1 MALTVAS
8 LSFTPQVPV
17 FDAQICVGAG
27 RSSIGLGAS
36 RAPLLTELDH
46 HGVGRALV
54 YHIHAEEFSPLRGN
68 QLLEPWL
75 GDDDRLTPLWS
86 ALPTSDS
93 LAQLEQFQ
101 RAGRVRAVRLA
112 AAQGLPLA
120 DWIHGELF
128 DWLSAAEL
136 PLWLALPDFNAR
148 DLVAVLRDYPRLR
161 VVLTGAHY
169 SHTLL
174 AYKLLAA
181 LPGAYLELSRFE
193 SLDAIGDL
201 VRRFGAGRL
210 IYGSGYPR
218 YAIGPVLYMLHR
230 SGLPDAALAQI
241 CAGNLE
247 QLLGLVVA
255 HQ

>member
-1 MALTVAS
+1 MALSPAS

-27 RSSIGLGAS
+27 RSSIGPAAS
-36 RAPLLTELDH
+36 RAPLLAELGRL
-46 HGVGRALV
+46 GVERALA

-75 GDDDRLTPLWS
+75 EDDDRLAPLWS
-86 ALPTSDS
+86 VLPTSDS
-93 LAQLEQFQ
+93 LAQIEQLQ
-101 RAGRVRAVRLA
+101 RAGRVRAVRLS

-120 DWIHGELF
+120 DWTHGELL

-136 PLWLALPDFNAR
+136 PLWLAVSEFDAR
-148 DLVAVLRDYPRLR
+148 DLVAVLRGYPRLR
-161 VVLTGAHY
+161 VVLAGAHY
-169 SHTLL
+169 SQTLL
-174 AYKLLAA
+174 AHKLLAA
-181 LPGAYLELSRFE
+181 LPSAYLELSRFE

-201 VRRFGAGRL
+201 VRQFGAGRL
-210 IYGSGYPR
+210 LYGSGYPR

-230 SGLPDAALAQI
+230 SRLPDAALAQI

-247 QLLGLVVA
+247 QLLGLA
-255 HQ
+255 GAQT